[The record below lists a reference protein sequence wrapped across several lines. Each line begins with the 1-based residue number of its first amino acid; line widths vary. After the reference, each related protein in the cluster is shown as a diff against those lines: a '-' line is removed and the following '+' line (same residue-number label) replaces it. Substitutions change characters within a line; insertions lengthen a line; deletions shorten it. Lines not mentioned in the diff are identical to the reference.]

1 MLKNIFLKYIII
13 LKKKQI
19 PFDIIYSSWI
29 LTLFGNYL
37 SLEKLDFP
45 WTCFFIDKWKGLIKI
60 CLIFIYELK
69 DELVK
74 RDLEG
79 ISVLIKEEIAK
90 KNKYHN
96 NFNFSFGLYKN
107 KFKVR
112 NKQLRILK
120 EEYYIILA
128 KKKLE
133 KTQQNL
139 DKWAEDQKEPLSE
152 YLTEKEKSN
161 KVLLKILKIL
171 RI

>member
-1 MLKNIFLKYIII
+1 MKDIADNTPDYYCRVHQINYYVKKYIPEVYYYF
-13 LKKKQI
+13 KKRQI

-37 SLEKLDFP
+37 NLEKLDFP

-69 DELVK
+69 DELLK

-96 NFNFSFGLYKN
+96 IS
-107 KFKVR
+107 
-112 NKQLRILK
+112 ILVLA
-120 EEYYIILA
+120 YIKI
-128 KKKLE
+128 
-133 KTQQNL
+133 NL
-139 DKWAEDQKEPLSE
+139 KSE
-152 YLTEKEKSN
+152 TN
-161 KVLLKILKIL
+161 N
-171 RI
+171 